1 MSSKKTI
8 MCFALIFLLGSVFCL
23 EAIAAQRKTDYD
35 PKMEQMREDAQ
46 RAKRQA
52 HEKAKAK
59 LEEDISEIDL
69 PEDTTQRISVKEI
82 RISGNTLLTTDE
94 LLADMPLI
102 YNDSPETLKMADSAN
117 LYDFRVLH
125 DIILEPGQAREV
137 STRTIRAFTQYIVSV
152 YRKYNYAGIY
162 VYVPSQVMI
171 DGEKLTDDIL
181 LVQVLEALVSKV
193 RVSQYDIE
201 QNVVEKGYLSKEA
214 VLKWS
219 PIKEGQVGNQK
230 KLDDFVNLLNLNPD
244 RYVSAVV
251 TQGDEPDILTV
262 AYDIYETDPWHG
274 FIQVDNSGTRDRQWT
289 PRVGI
294 INTNVLGIDDKFMAI
309 YQAPWESDIDENYS
323 LYGTY
328 DFPVMG
334 PKLRLNVYGGYSEY
348 DINPEAGDINFLGN
362 GSFIGGI
369 LRYNALQMDGWF
381 FDILGSMSYE
391 RSRITPSLFPEFLGS
406 KLRMNIWGIGLDVH
420 RSTDMTNSSVTFN
433 RHENFDGSDSSE
445 FNTARTNADDDFT
458 IYTTTAAHSHFLDAN
473 KVQRLGGSFRW
484 ITSSERLVPAKM
496 TTFGG
501 MYSVRGYDEYEIVA
515 DGGILGS
522 LQYEFDLIKY
532 DEVMNPAEE
541 AESTAADKYQL
552 KKLAP
557 LAFLDFGRTTVQ
569 HPVAGEDRH
578 QTLFSAGLGAIFEIG
593 DNFSGGVYYG
603 YPLKKTPDT
612 RRGKGRLNVGFLLR
626 W

>member
-1 MSSKKTI
+1 MSSTKTI
-8 MCFALIFLLGSVFCL
+8 MCFVLVFLLGSVFCF
-23 EAIAAQRKTDYD
+23 AVDAAQRKTDYD

-69 PEDTTQRISVKEI
+69 PEDTSQRISIKEI
-82 RISGNTLLTTDE
+82 KISGNTLLTTDE
-94 LLADMPLI
+94 LLDDMPLI
-102 YNDSPETLKMADSAN
+102 YNDSPETLKTADSAN

-125 DIILEPGQAREV
+125 DVILGPGQAREV

-152 YRKYNYAGIY
+152 YRKNNYAGIY
-162 VYVPSQVMI
+162 VYVPSQAMI
-171 DGEKLTDDIL
+171 DGERLRDDIL
-181 LVQVLEALVSKV
+181 PVEVLEALVSKV
-193 RVSQYDIE
+193 RVTQYDIE

-214 VLKWS
+214 VMEWS

-251 TQGDEPDILTV
+251 TQGDEPDTLTV
-262 AYDIYETDPWHG
+262 AYDIYETDPWHY

-289 PRVGI
+289 PRVGV

-309 YQAPWESDIDENYS
+309 YQAPWESGIEDNYS

-334 PKLRLNVYGGYSEY
+334 PKLRLNVYGGYSQY
-348 DINPEAGDINFLGN
+348 DINPEGGGINFLGN

-369 LRYNALQMDGWF
+369 LRYNAYQMDGWF
-381 FDILGSMSYE
+381 FDITGSMSYE
-391 RSRITPSLFPEFLGS
+391 RSKITPSLFPQFLGS
-406 KLRMNIWGIGLDVH
+406 NIRMGIWGVGVDIH
-420 RSTDMTNSSVTFN
+420 RSTDLTNSSITVN
-433 RHENFDGSDSSE
+433 RHENFDGSDSGE
-445 FNTARTNADDDFT
+445 FNTARNGADDDFV
-458 IYTTTAAHSHFLDAN
+458 IYNTTASHSHFLDAN
-473 KVQRLGGSFRW
+473 KVQRIGGSLRW
-484 ITSSERLVPAKM
+484 ITSAERLIPAKM

-532 DEVMNPAEE
+532 DQVMNPSEE
-541 AESTAADKYQL
+541 AESIPADKYQL

-557 LAFLDFGRTTVQ
+557 LVFLDIGRTTIQ
-569 HPVAGEDRH
+569 HPVPGEERH

-612 RRGKGRLNVGFLLR
+612 RRGKGRLNIGLLLR